1 MVWSRTGE
9 YINGFTATGSGRNLY
24 TRRRTIVN
32 AGLAYQYKP
41 SLTLSLD
48 VGNVFNAAQA
58 TYRGISDQMA
68 ETILPGT
75 SVTLGVSGRF

>member
-1 MVWSRTGE
+1 
-9 YINGFTATGSGRNLY
+9 
-24 TRRRTIVN
+24 VN
-32 AGLAYQYKP
+32 AGLAYQHKP